1 MPDLALF
8 QTGLAVSMPMLLGL
22 AGFAVYAGAY
32 LMLCLKRIDSG
43 SMAFY
48 ALNGIAA
55 ALTAGSLFYSFN
67 PGVFLTQAFFL
78 VASLAAVAI
87 RLRPQPAARRPRPR
101 PRGGARAM
109 PTHGPVGHA
118 HGLCPNRLD

>member
-8 QTGLAVSMPMLLGL
+8 QTGLAASMPTLLGL
-22 AGFAVYAGAY
+22 AGFAVYAVAY

-43 SMAFY
+43 SIAFY
-48 ALNGIAA
+48 AFNGIAA
-55 ALTAGSLFYSFN
+55 ALTTGSLFYSFN

-87 RLRPQPAARRPRPR
+87 RLRPRPNARRPRP
-101 PRGGARAM
+101 PQHSGARAM

-118 HGLCPNRLD
+118 HGLCPNRMD